1 MSSIA
6 INSEIK
12 TYGKSKAIV
21 MVNGEEIDSFD
32 IPKPKDETNNEDSI
46 STETNTFKYNDIIYS
61 IDITSSNAG
70 TYIQIES
77 EDDSDEIYDFEIF
90 IDNKEDNI
98 TQSIEDF
105 KIELYVP
112 TLSYTNTTGAV
123 LYEQTNDKI
132 IPIIDVETEEKF
144 NKYLKDEIIISSKH
158 FLDISSI
165 KETSNKEEIEF
176 AKLKRKDEKRLQGK
190 MNTILPSPIQKFMEL
205 NSKVNYLK
213 RIQDKDK
220 VIPIFKWDENSNLDI
235 LKNFIDGLRS
245 DYKEIA
251 LRVSSIMSFL
261 ENIEKIYNLYS
272 IHLIL
277 DLNTNFY
284 IDEIKYIILNIQ
296 KYSFANIIY
305 LGAQFNTDEISIPR
319 DYANKNF
326 ISQNQPLLIYKL
338 IWQDNEINQNIG
350 YGDYCG
356 FDRKTITEMPS
367 GGRATGRV
375 VLSSIDKSMKL
386 LIRRG
391 WSDDDITGDG
401 TTGRRKIGYRH
412 SMQRLLKDIQDGHL
426 DYDSFGSRFMNEEI
440 CDADYSLKDYYPDIT
455 SPGIIKT
462 LCFRHNV
469 FSIKYNFIKD

>member
-21 MVNGEEIDSFD
+21 MINGEEIDSFD
-32 IPKPKDETNNEDSI
+32 IPKPKDATNDEDSI
-46 STETNTFKYNDIIYS
+46 STETNTFEYNDINYFIY
-61 IDITSSNAG
+61 ITSSNTG

-90 IDNKEDNI
+90 IDNKEDDIN
-98 TQSIEDF
+98 QSVEDF

-112 TLSYTNTTGAV
+112 TLSYTNTTSAV

-132 IPIIDVETEEKF
+132 IPIIDVETEDKF
-144 NKYLKDEIIISSKH
+144 NKYLNDEIIISSKH

-165 KETSNKEEIEF
+165 KETSNKEEIES
-176 AKLKRKDEKRLQGK
+176 AKLKRKEEKRLYGK
-190 MNTILPSPIQKFMEL
+190 PITIVPSPIQKFMEL
-205 NSKVNYLK
+205 NSKVDYLK

-220 VIPIFKWDENSNLDI
+220 VIPIFKWEENSTLSI
-235 LKNFIDGLRS
+235 LKSFIDGLENN
-245 DYKEIA
+245 YKEIA
-251 LRVSSIMSFL
+251 LRISNIMSFL
-261 ENIEKIYNLYS
+261 ENIEEIYKLYP

-284 IDEIKYIILNIQ
+284 IDEIKYIILNVQ

-305 LGAQFNTDEISIPR
+305 LGAQFNTEEISIPR
-319 DYANKNF
+319 NYANKNF
-326 ISQNQPLLIYKL
+326 ISPNQPLLIYKL
-338 IWQDNEINQNIG
+338 ILQDNEIKQNIA

-375 VLSSIDKSMKL
+375 VLSSIDDSMKL

-391 WSDDDITGDG
+391 WSNDDITGDG
-401 TTGRRKIGYRH
+401 TTGRRKIGYKH
-412 SMQRLLKDIQDGHL
+412 SMKRLLKDIQEGHL
-426 DYDSFGSRFMNEEI
+426 DYDDSSKFMDMI
-440 CDADYSLKDYYPDIT
+440 LCDADYSLKSFYPDIT

-462 LCFRHNV
+462 LCFRHNI
-469 FSIKYNFIKD
+469 FSIKHNFIKD